1 MLASEHVK
9 EENSRKAN
17 WKRDDRVGMGK
28 DLSDRISF
36 WQDHKKKKKKRRLE
50 GTKREARK

>member
-17 WKRDDRVGMGK
+17 WKRDDRVGMRK
-28 DLSDRISF
+28 DLSGRISF
-36 WQDHKKKKKKRRLE
+36 WQDHNKKKKGGLAE
-50 GTKREARK
+50 TKREARK